1 MNLKWKNR
9 IEIHGKTLSVKILV
23 ATVIWHLYRTMAS
36 KVSKSTRRQT
46 RRATLIILRGTIL
59 PFFCLIF
66 ILILRT
72 IFHRTRQKE
81 PFEYIARSFDEV
93 SRAER
98 ILIFVIDLEKRIF
111 LYRIRIWTKLF
122 YKLINRTLMKN
133 LDVWI
138 QNWHFMFHLTCELL
152 LHFSLSTNENCIEI
166 LWIVSLEN
174 FEFIHK
180 SLYFYIF
187 YIYKI

>member
-81 PFEYIARSFDEV
+81 PFEYIVRSFDEV

-111 LYRIRIWTKLF
+111 LYKIRIWTKLF

-138 QNWHFMFHLTCELL
+138 GELT
-152 LHFSLSTNENCIEI
+152 FY
-166 LWIVSLEN
+166 VS
-174 FEFIHK
+174 FDMWTFIT
-180 SLYFYIF
+180 FF
-187 YIYKI
+187 PFN